1 MPPRLILW
9 DMGDNELEP
18 DDDERMKVMGGMRST
33 QDWWIPQSAYNATT
47 TMSLNYNAWQKRWD
61 WDWSTSEFSYPSANG
76 VWGQA
81 AARQQL
87 NRTNSFVLRP
97 SKLKVACSCVFN

>member
-81 AARQQL
+81 ATRQL
-87 NRTNSFVLRP
+87 N
-97 SKLKVACSCVFN
+97 C